1 MPTAFEKTIAQFIT
15 ANGLFAPS
23 GGILVAVSGG
33 ADSMALMYALYL
45 LCRGEPMCS
54 PFFGQTRRSAPT
66 AAQNA
71 NLIVAHINHQLRG
84 RDADEDE
91 AFVIAQAN
99 ILGLPV
105 VTRRVAVAEFAKE
118 RKLSVETAARQMR
131 MDALIEI
138 AKEKGCAYIAA
149 AHHKDDNAETIVHRL
164 LRGTGFRGLA
174 GIRPT
179 KKFDSGITFVRPL
192 LCVSRKQ
199 ILAYLEKSKI
209 QWRHD
214 HTNDD
219 QAFTRNF
226 IRHSLLPLLQSQSRD
241 SLIEILNELSSH
253 CCRYADSLDSQ
264 ADQLWPRIVLK
275 KEDDRIELDKN
286 IFAAAPTPLKPELIR
301 RALLAIGSGERD
313 ITQRHYQRVLRFAET
328 TRIDKKI
335 LLPHGF
341 AVRGG
346 KGLIFEKL
354 MWHGHPARGF
364 SCAVLPLPGAVDFD
378 KWRIETQILDAK
390 ACDLQKF
397 KSKKTRYVEWFDA
410 DKIAGMPKIRPRKSG
425 DSFWPIGL
433 AAPKKIGK
441 FLTDA
446 HIDSEMRKSVCVVE
460 DGEKIIWLAPIRTSE
475 ETKVTAATKKIL
487 QITCTS
493 NE

>member
-15 ANGLFAPS
+15 ANGLFEPS
-23 GGILVAVSGG
+23 GRILLAVSGG
-33 ADSMALMYALYL
+33 ADSMALLYVIHL
-45 LCRGEPMCS
+45 LK
-54 PFFGQTRRSAPT
+54 FDLT
-66 AAQNA
+66 
-71 NLIVAHINHQLRG
+71 VAHINHQLRG

-91 AFVIAQAN
+91 AFVLSHAN
-99 ILGLPV
+99 MLGLPV

-118 RKLSVETAARQMR
+118 KKLSVETASRQLR
-131 MDALIEI
+131 MESLVEI

-192 LCVSRKQ
+192 LCVSHKQ
-199 ILAYLEKSKI
+199 ILAYLHELKI
-209 QWRHD
+209 LWRHD

-253 CCRYADSLDSQ
+253 CCRYADSIDSQ
-264 ADQLWPRIVLK
+264 ADQLWQRIVLK

-286 IFAAAPTPLKPELIR
+286 IFAAATIPLKPELIR
-301 RALLAIGSGERD
+301 RAMLAVGSGERD
-313 ITQRHYQRVLRFAET
+313 ITQRHYQRILRFAET
-328 TRIDKKI
+328 TRTDKKI

-346 KGLIFEKL
+346 NTLVFC
-354 MWHGHPARGF
+354 RGGF
-364 SCAVLPLPGAVDFD
+364 QIRPMADSCCW
-378 KWRIETQILDAK
+378 KIETQILDAK

-397 KSKKTRYVEWFDA
+397 KSQKTSYVEWFDV
-410 DKIAGMPKIRPRKSG
+410 DKIIGTPTIRPRKSG
-425 DSFWPIGL
+425 DSFWPIGF

-460 DGEKIIWLAPIRTSE
+460 DGEKIIWLAPLRASE
-475 ETKVTAATKKIL
+475 ETKVTPATKKIL
-487 QITCTS
+487 QITCTG